1 MEPTDR
7 WVKPRS
13 MRGVPEMEVRVV
25 SVAATVKPLVRGGSW
40 EIDDYID

>member
-13 MRGVPEMEVRVV
+13 RRGVSEMGARVV
-25 SVAATVKPLVRGGSW
+25 PAASTVKPLVRRFSS
-40 EIDDYID
+40 EIDDDVD